1 MISKIQVDLSKLDYK
16 FLTKPLLVGGMAM
29 EFYNLRKSGKD
40 IDLIVTTEDYLG
52 LAKRY
57 SSYKRDL
64 GSDLG
69 VTIYNFEI
77 WKCIHKFH
85 YEFFSQGAIENEEVR
100 VIHLNKLLFMK
111 TLAIDIEKY
120 EKDVRLIIQKILDI
134 QYGKD
139 KNYKPEFLLQ

>member
-1 MISKIQVDLSKLDYK
+1 MQINLNKLDYK

-57 SSYKRDL
+57 PNYKKDL

-69 VTIYNFEI
+69 VTIYDFEI
-77 WKCIHKFH
+77 WKCIRGFH
-85 YEFFSQGAIENEEVR
+85 YEFLSQGAIENEEVR
-100 VIHLNKLLFMK
+100 IIHLNKLLFMK
-111 TLAIDIEKY
+111 TLAIAIEKY
-120 EKDVRLIIQKILDI
+120 EKDVRLIVQKISDI
-134 QYGKD
+134 QYENDKD
-139 KNYKPEFLLQ
+139 YKPEFLLQ